1 MHLMHSRLVLG
12 SRRVIL
18 QDKFILWSPKAVF
31 TLFVLLDHDQF
42 GCSGD
47 RSHVHGS
54 QVRHI
59 THLDSRV
66 GTVLLAGNIY
76 AIYVMA
82 KIHYFIQQDW
92 TSKLSTIEDQFQSC
106 SVEQSTGGD
115 IKVSLLDKSSP
126 NSGDIAATIPRK
138 SSFQS
143 FSSLLRLFRT
153 KQTSDWRGNNEG
165 SKVFPRS
172 GEVLSWRP
180 KCNFLHWCIFNVIY
194 KSFIVVGMDTL

>member
-1 MHLMHSRLVLG
+1 MIGSYSDCPKKYLPFLCSLTMISLDAVGIGLMSTDPKFGTSQTLTVGLELFFWQA
-12 SRRVIL
+12 IL
-18 QDKFILWSPKAVF
+18 A
-31 TLFVLLDHDQF
+31 T
-42 GCSGD
+42 
-47 RSHVHGS
+47 
-54 QVRHI
+54 
-59 THLDSRV
+59 
-66 GTVLLAGNIY
+66 
-76 AIYVMA
+76 YVMA

-143 FSSLLRLFRT
+143 FPSLLRLFRT

-165 SKVFPRS
+165 SKVFQQS

-180 KCNFLHWCIFNVIY
+180 KCNFLHWCILNSIY
-194 KSFIVVGMDTL
+194 KSFMVRCWQGHTVVRQRI

>member
-1 MHLMHSRLVLG
+1 MISLDAVGIGLMST
-12 SRRVIL
+12 
-18 QDKFILWSPKAVF
+18 DPKFGTSH
-31 TLFVLLDHDQF
+31 TL
-42 GCSGD
+42 
-47 RSHVHGS
+47 
-54 QVRHI
+54 
-59 THLDSRV
+59 TV
-66 GTVLLAGNIY
+66 GLEPFFWQAYLRYSVYGIS
-76 AIYVMA
+76 

-180 KCNFLHWCIFNVIY
+180 KYNFLHWCIFNVIF
-194 KSFIVVGMDTL
+194 KSFIVVGKDTL